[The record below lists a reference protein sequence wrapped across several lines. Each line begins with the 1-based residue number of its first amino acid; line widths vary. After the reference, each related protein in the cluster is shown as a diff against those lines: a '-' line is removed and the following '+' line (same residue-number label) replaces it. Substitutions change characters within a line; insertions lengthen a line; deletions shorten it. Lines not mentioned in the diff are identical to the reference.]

1 MIKLL
6 FQLQKFY
13 EFEVTLT
20 EMAYLA
26 DYLPQD
32 ACIDG
37 NSTSATTPAMNAST
51 TGRPPT
57 GGDSKKDDSH
67 EDGNGGHTG
76 NYDPVNTD

>member
-37 NSTSATTPAMNAST
+37 NSTSATSPAMNMST
-51 TGRPPT
+51 TGRPPNS
-57 GGDSKKDDSH
+57 GDSKKDD
-67 EDGNGGHTG
+67 EDGKGGHKG
-76 NYDPVNTD
+76 NNDPVNID